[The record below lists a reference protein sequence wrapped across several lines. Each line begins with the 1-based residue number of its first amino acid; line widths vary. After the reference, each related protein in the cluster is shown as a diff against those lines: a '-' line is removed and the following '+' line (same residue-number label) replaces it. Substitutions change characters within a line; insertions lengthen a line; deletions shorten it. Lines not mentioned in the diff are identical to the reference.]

1 MEIIE
6 ALILLLHPI
15 AALVI
20 IREFARQRNWRKLS
34 VSLRGSERAKELD
47 NHELQGERLFRWVLI
62 VVALAFVAKVAS
74 SLLSGEDFTLDLLMP
89 GHFHGWAGLLGV
101 ALMTY
106 LWNLGRKT
114 SAEKQAG
121 KSFVKLKQLHGK
133 LSDVMIGL
141 IAIHAFLGF
150 LYLLQL
156 IG

>member
-74 SLLSGEDFTLDLLMP
+74 SLLSGEDFTLELLMP

-114 SAEKQAG
+114 SAEKKAG
-121 KSFVKLKQLHGK
+121 NSFVKLKQLHGK

>member
-20 IREFARQRNWRKLS
+20 IREFARQRNWRRLS
-34 VSLRGSERAKELD
+34 VSLRGSERAKQLD

-62 VVALAFVAKVAS
+62 VVALAFASKVAS

-114 SAEKQAG
+114 SAQKKAG
-121 KSFVKLKQLHGK
+121 TSFVKLKQLHGK

>member
-1 MEIIE
+1 VEIIE

-34 VSLRGSERAKELD
+34 VSLKGSERAKELD

-74 SLLSGEDFTLDLLMP
+74 SLLSGEDFTLELLMP

-114 SAEKQAG
+114 SAEKKAG
-121 KSFVKLKQLHGK
+121 NSFVKLKQLHGK

>member
-1 MEIIE
+1 M
-6 ALILLLHPI
+6 
-15 AALVI
+15 
-20 IREFARQRNWRKLS
+20 
-34 VSLRGSERAKELD
+34 
-47 NHELQGERLFRWVLI
+47 LI

-114 SAEKQAG
+114 SAEKKAG

>member
-34 VSLRGSERAKELD
+34 VSLKGSERAKELD

-74 SLLSGEDFTLDLLMP
+74 SLLSGEDFTLELLMP

-114 SAEKQAG
+114 SAEKKAG
-121 KSFVKLKQLHGK
+121 NSFVKLKQLHGK

>member
-1 MEIIE
+1 VEIIE

-34 VSLRGSERAKELD
+34 VSLRGSERAKELE

-62 VVALAFVAKVAS
+62 VVALAFASKVAS

-114 SAEKQAG
+114 SAEKKAG

>member
-1 MEIIE
+1 VEIIE

-74 SLLSGEDFTLDLLMP
+74 SLLSGEDFTLELLMP

-114 SAEKQAG
+114 SAEKKAG
-121 KSFVKLKQLHGK
+121 NSFVKLKQLHGK

>member
-34 VSLRGSERAKELD
+34 ISLRGSERAKELD

-62 VVALAFVAKVAS
+62 VVALAFAAKVAS

-114 SAEKQAG
+114 SAEKKAG
-121 KSFVKLKQLHGK
+121 NSFVKLKQLHGK

>member
-1 MEIIE
+1 MEITQV
-6 ALILLLHPI
+6 LILLLHPF
-15 AALVI
+15 AALVV

-34 VSLRGSERAKELD
+34 TTLKGPERAEKLE
-47 NHELQGERLFRWVLI
+47 NHEIQGERLFRWVLF
-62 VVALAFVAKVAS
+62 VVSLAFAAKITS
-74 SLLSGEDFTLDLLMP
+74 SLLSGEGFSLDLLMP

-114 SAEKQAG
+114 SAEKKAG
-121 KSFVKLKQLHGK
+121 NSFVKLKQLHGK

>member
-34 VSLRGSERAKELD
+34 VSLRGSERAKELE

-62 VVALAFVAKVAS
+62 VVALAFASKVAS

-114 SAEKQAG
+114 SAEKKAG
-121 KSFVKLKQLHGK
+121 KSFAKSKQLHGK
-133 LSDVMIGL
+133 LSDIMIGL

>member
-62 VVALAFVAKVAS
+62 VVALAFASKVAS

-114 SAEKQAG
+114 STQKKAG

>member
-20 IREFARQRNWRKLS
+20 IREFVKQRNWRKLS

-47 NHELQGERLFRWVLI
+47 NHELQGERLFSWVLI
-62 VVALAFVAKVAS
+62 VVALAFAAKVAS
-74 SLLSGEDFTLDLLMP
+74 SLLSGKDFTLDLLIP
-89 GHFHGWAGLLGV
+89 GHFHGCAGLLGV

-114 SAEKQAG
+114 SAQKMAG

>member
-34 VSLRGSERAKELD
+34 VSLKGSERAKELD

-74 SLLSGEDFTLDLLMP
+74 SLLSGEDFTLELLMP

-114 SAEKQAG
+114 RAEKKAG